1 MRAPAFLAALILT
14 SATPALAQLAPI
26 PLPPPNPNTPQYQEL
41 WAQQEMMRQQQI
53 ALQNQLTAL
62 EAQVRTEQAIAAT
75 QAQRV
80 NPRLPLP
87 EVSRGGPL
95 PSIDTGALA
104 SIPDSAL
111 AESNKRVLDAAGNR
125 R

>member
-1 MRAPAFLAALILT
+1 MRPAAIFAVLLAAAG
-14 SATPALAQLAPI
+14 SPALAQAFH
-26 PLPPPNPNTPQYQEL
+26 PLPPQTPIQPQYNEL
-41 WAQQEMMRQQQI
+41 WAQQEMARQQSI
-53 ALQNQLTAL
+53 ALQNQLTAI
-62 EAQVRTEQAIAAT
+62 EAQQRTDEAIANV
-75 QAQRV
+75 QAQRI

-87 EVSRGGPL
+87 DVTEGAPP

-111 AESNKRVLDAAGNR
+111 AESNKRVLDAAQNR